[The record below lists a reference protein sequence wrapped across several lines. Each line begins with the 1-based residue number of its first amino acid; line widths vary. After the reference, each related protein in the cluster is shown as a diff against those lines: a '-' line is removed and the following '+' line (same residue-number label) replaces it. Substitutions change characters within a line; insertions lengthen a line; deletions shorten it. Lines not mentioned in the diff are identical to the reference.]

1 MDFGVPHF
9 QRLSKNCNFPWLCA
23 NVLDP
28 ALGKDQP
35 LGGCKRTALVDV
47 NGVRV
52 GLIGLVEQE
61 WLATVNVLPPDL
73 IFCSA
78 SETAK
83 RLVPEL
89 KSQGAEVI
97 IALTHQRE
105 PNDIKLAQ
113 ECNGLIDLILAG
125 HDHFYKDTQV
135 DGVRIVRSGTNFKQL
150 SYIELR
156 KEVHT
161 AEKCSW
167 NIKVRREDIVSTVSE
182 DPEASAWVNKVSSV
196 LQLQLQQP
204 VGSTMVDLDARFTT
218 VRRQESN
225 MGNLI
230 TDAMRQAYKADCCII
245 SSGTIRG
252 DQVYPA
258 GELTMRD
265 IRNWCVFS
273 KRPSR

>member
-1 MDFGVPHF
+1 M
-9 QRLSKNCNFPWLCA
+9 
-23 NVLDP
+23 
-28 ALGKDQP
+28 
-35 LGGCKRTALVDV
+35 GGCKKTALVDV
-47 NGVRV
+47 NGVRIV
-52 GLIGLVEQE
+52 LIGLVEKE
-61 WLATVNVLPPDL
+61 WLATINVLPPDL

-78 SETAK
+78 SATAK
-83 RLVPEL
+83 KLVPEL
-89 KSQGAEVI
+89 RSQGAEVI

-125 HDHFYKDTQV
+125 HDHFYKNTQV

-156 KEVHT
+156 RKAHT
-161 AEKCSW
+161 AAESGW
-167 NIKVRREDIVSTVSE
+167 DINVHREDVVSAVSE
-182 DPEASAWVNKVSSV
+182 DPEARVWVNKISSV
-196 LQLQLQQP
+196 LQVQLQQP
-204 VGSTMVDLDARFTT
+204 VGSTMVDLDARFTV

-265 IRNWCVFS
+265 IRNWCVLSRRFS
-273 KRPSR
+273 PKHTYLSALKLFQRRC